1 MTLVKKAF
9 VGTRENLS
17 ESELRTVLDNY
28 RGGKPY
34 YFLRWTNRVSGII
47 EDLPDS
53 LSPEGQMFN
62 ADLEIRWK
70 QKGAKYDVLL
80 LSEYDND
87 YPEFDGFDRFPQ
99 TWQAENRT
107 ANFYP
112 KDTTR
117 FPKEFIYPNPKDL
130 NIGQRYFKDQDT
142 GIVHFVAL
150 TIDKSTGT
158 KS

>member
-1 MTLVKKAF
+1 MTLIKKAF

-28 RGGKPY
+28 RGDKPY
-34 YFLRWTNRVSGII
+34 YFLRWTNRVSGVIP
-47 EDLPDS
+47 DLPDS

-70 QKGAKYDVLL
+70 QKGDNYDVLL

-87 YPEFDGFDRFPQ
+87 YPDFNGFVRFPQ

-112 KDTTR
+112 KDETR
-117 FPKEFIYPNPKDL
+117 FPKGFIYPKNL

-150 TIDKSTGT
+150 TIDTSIGT